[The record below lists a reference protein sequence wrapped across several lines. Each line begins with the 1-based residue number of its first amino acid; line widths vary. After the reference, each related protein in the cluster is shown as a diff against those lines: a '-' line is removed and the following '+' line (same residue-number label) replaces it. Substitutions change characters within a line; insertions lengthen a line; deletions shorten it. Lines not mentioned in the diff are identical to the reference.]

1 MSSTAQYIGAPI
13 SVTAD
18 TTPGQI
24 ILPDPAN
31 KPRLGSDQ
39 IVRLFVHE
47 SAGVT
52 ELVSDTSQTKG
63 LTITTVAATDANF
76 ELGTWRLGEDL
87 TLYLYASTSTAV
99 TIIPVY
105 ESRAAAQGG

>member
-1 MSSTAQYIGAPI
+1 MSTTAQYVGLPI
-13 SVTAD
+13 TVTAD
-18 TTPGQI
+18 TTPALI
-24 ILPDPAN
+24 PLPDPATN
-31 KPRLGSDQ
+31 PRLGSDQ

-52 ELVSDTSQTKG
+52 ELVSNTAATKG

-76 ELGTWRLGEDL
+76 ELGAWRLGGDL
-87 TLYLYASTSTAV
+87 ALYLYASSSTAV

-105 ESRAAAQGG
+105 ESRAAAQE